1 MLCKLLPVPPAHKYF
16 LWEVKKLFFSRY
28 VVSDSLGPHGLQHSR
43 LFCPPLSPGVCSISW
58 CCYLTIWSSA
68 ATFSFCLQFF
78 PALGSFPVSQLCIK
92 WPEYWSFGI
101 SPSSEYSE
109 LISSISLHCS
119 FKKAFL
125 LPLAVLWNSAFSW
138 VYLSLS
144 PLPFN
149 SLLSSDICKAFSDNH
164 FAVLNFFF
172 FGMVLIAVPYNV
184 MNFSLWF
191 FRYSVCQI

>member
-28 VVSDSLGPHGLQHSR
+28 VVSDSLGPRGLQHSR

-144 PLPFN
+144 PLPFS
-149 SLLSSDICKAFSDNH
+149 SLLSSDICKASSDNH